1 MQISPHNP
9 SRLDAC
15 PTRIRIMK
23 TISYSSGKL
32 GALQKAVMGILAALV
47 LALVGGALMP
57 SLAHAADGESG
68 ILEYST
74 DNSTWGDTSKI
85 VWSTDI
91 LIPGGTNTT
100 TFHVRNAS
108 DRAGEAHFYVG
119 DYDISDGMEAFL
131 RVDVNGVAGNPLT
144 VTANVATP
152 GTQLNSVRLAPG
164 ESAKV
169 AFVIGMPFEAGN
181 SSQNGSI
188 TPNWSV
194 DLTLDSTDTPVT
206 PGGTGSLDFGSLS
219 FGSAD
224 FGSASFGSLDT
235 GSVKTGSVSSG
246 SLDVGSLGKPVTYI
260 G

>member
-1 MQISPHNP
+1 M
-9 SRLDAC
+9 
-15 PTRIRIMK
+15 
-23 TISYSSGKL
+23 
-32 GALQKAVMGILAALV
+32 
-47 LALVGGALMP
+47 
-57 SLAHAADGESG
+57 
-68 ILEYST
+68 LENT
-74 DNSTWGDTSKI
+74 QQLRDNSFDGRQIEWVTSVADTLPLQM
-85 VWSTDI
+85 VAT
-91 LIPGGTNTT
+91 LIGLP
-100 TFHVRNAS
+100 
-108 DRAGEAHFYVG
+108 AHFYVG
-119 DYDISDGMEAFL
+119 DYEISDGMEAFL
-131 RVDVNGVAGNPLT
+131 RIDVNGVAGNPLT
-144 VTANVATP
+144 VTGNVATP
-152 GTQLNSVRLAPG
+152 GPQLNSVRLAPG

-219 FGSAD
+219 FGSTD

>member
-1 MQISPHNP
+1 M
-9 SRLDAC
+9 
-15 PTRIRIMK
+15 
-23 TISYSSGKL
+23 
-32 GALQKAVMGILAALV
+32 
-47 LALVGGALMP
+47 GGALMP

-68 ILEYST
+68 IIEYSA
-74 DNSTWGDTSKI
+74 DHSTWGDTSKI

-100 TFHVRNAS
+100 TFYVRNAS
-108 DRAGEAHFYVG
+108 DRAGEARFYVG
-119 DYDISDGMEAFL
+119 DYEISDGMEAFL

-144 VTANVATP
+144 VTGNAATP

-164 ESAKV
+164 QSAKV
-169 AFVIGMPFEAGN
+169 VFVIGMPFEAGN

-206 PGGTGSLDFGSLS
+206 PGGTGSLDFGSLNL
-219 FGSAD
+219 
-224 FGSASFGSLDT
+224 GSASFGSLDT
-235 GSVKTGSVSSG
+235 GSVKTGSASSG
-246 SLDVGSLGKPVTYI
+246 SLDVGSLGESVTFI

>member
-1 MQISPHNP
+1 
-9 SRLDAC
+9 
-15 PTRIRIMK
+15 MK
-23 TISYSSGKL
+23 TISYSSRKP
-32 GALQKAVMGILAALV
+32 GALWSTVIGILTALV

-68 ILEYST
+68 IIEYSA
-74 DNSTWGDTSKI
+74 DYSTWGDTSKI

-100 TFHVRNAS
+100 TFYVRNAS

-119 DYDISDGMEAFL
+119 DYEISDGMEAFL

-144 VTANVATP
+144 VTGNAATP
-152 GTQLNSVRLAPG
+152 RTQLNSVHLAPG
-164 ESAKV
+164 QSAKV

-206 PGGTGSLDFGSLS
+206 PGGTGSPDFGSLNL
-219 FGSAD
+219 
-224 FGSASFGSLDT
+224 GSASFGSLDT
-235 GSVKTGSVSSG
+235 GSVKTGSASSG
-246 SLDVGSLGKPVTYI
+246 SLDVGSLGKSVTFI

>member
-1 MQISPHNP
+1 
-9 SRLDAC
+9 
-15 PTRIRIMK
+15 MK
-23 TISYSSGKL
+23 TISYSSRKF
-32 GALQKAVMGILAALV
+32 GALQSAVTGMLAAFILA
-47 LALVGGALMP
+47 LAGGALMP
-57 SLAHAADGESG
+57 SLAHAADGEAG
-68 ILEYST
+68 ILEYSA
-74 DNSTWGDTSKI
+74 DNSIWGDTSKI

-100 TFHVRNAS
+100 TFYVRNAS

-119 DYDISDGMEAFL
+119 NYEISDGMEAFL
-131 RVDVNGVAGNPLT
+131 RVDVNDVAGNPLT
-144 VTANVATP
+144 VTGNVAAP
-152 GTQLNSVRLAPG
+152 GTQLNLVRLAPG
-164 ESAKV
+164 QSAKV

-219 FGSAD
+219 LGSAD
-224 FGSASFGSLDT
+224 FGSASFGSLDA

-246 SLDVGSLGKPVTYI
+246 SLDVGSLGKPVTFI